1 MATQSKAL
9 LLATLMLVS
18 LVHAQA
24 LEINARAAEQPVC
37 NAERSANWTVG
48 TIQCNDNISEGY
60 TLFSP
65 MPTSTSYL
73 IDNEGRLVHN
83 WTSPGGH
90 RPGMSAY
97 LLDDGSLLRT
107 ANIAQTA
114 VGNFSGGGTAG
125 KVERISWDGELLWS
139 FEYSSTEYI
148 SHHDIEP
155 MPNGN
160 VLMIAWESKN
170 DSEGAQAGRNP
181 AIASDAP
188 GGSNGVW
195 PDKIV
200 EIQPN
205 GTTGGDIVWSWHAWD
220 HLVQDYDATLDNYG
234 VVADHPELLD
244 INFVDASGAQAGKA
258 DWMHC
263 NGIDYNPLLDQIA
276 LSCKNMNE
284 IYIIDHS
291 TTTEQAA
298 GHTGGTYGKGGDF
311 LYRWGNP
318 EAYDAGTYLDKR
330 LYSQH
335 DVQWIEPG
343 RPGAGSLILYNN
355 GVDRAGD
362 YSSVDVI
369 TPVILDGAYQMDDEN
384 RFLPNA
390 TSWSWDK
397 GADMYAPFVSGAE
410 RLPNGNTL
418 VTHGTH
424 GTFYEVTLEGEIVW
438 TYISPVS
445 NQGIVEQGEPVPDGL
460 QINAKANPVF
470 KARKYAADHPGLA
483 GRTLIPGDYI
493 EPWIDACPEVEALP
507 WDRDGDGCIDDSDQD
522 GVLDPTDECP
532 GYDDAVDTDEDGIID
547 GCDPF
552 VDADEDGVE
561 DSIDACLGHDDSV
574 DVDEDGLPDG
584 CDALIDSDADGV
596 ADSVD
601 ACNGHDDAVDVDED
615 GVPDGCDAL
624 IDSDADGVADSLDA
638 CLGHDD
644 AVDVDED
651 GIADG
656 CDEDVSM
663 PQAPDYTIQ
672 VRLGYAAK
680 LNVTIQT
687 SGMNESLPLMID
699 YTVDHEIIFD
709 DEPERNLDSSGQIA
723 AITNQSM
730 FNQSFEVDIDSGA
743 GAYCVRIYLR
753 LPDGDWIRPTANYPG
768 ALDCVEVEASHFAS
782 DGVASGDDE
791 SDPRNAV
798 LFLGVLAVLLLLGV
812 LVRKGKAADENTLR
826 SVPHFTSKDDPV

>member
-24 LEINARAAEQPVC
+24 LEINARASEQPVC

-125 KVERISWDGELLWS
+125 KVERISWEGELLWS
-139 FEYSSTEYI
+139 FEYSSTQYI

-170 DSEGAQAGRNP
+170 DSESAQAGRNP

-205 GTTGGDIVWSWHAWD
+205 GTTGGDVVWSWHAWD

-244 INFVDASGAQAGKA
+244 INFVDASGAQSGKA

-263 NGIDYNPLLDQIA
+263 NGIDYNPTLDQIA

-291 TTTEQAA
+291 TTTEEAA

-318 EAYDAGTYLDKR
+318 EAYDAGTYKDKR

-355 GVDRAGD
+355 GVSRIGD

-369 TPVILDGAYQMDDEN
+369 TPVIIDGVYQMNDEN

-390 TSWSWDK
+390 SSWSWDM

-418 VTHGTH
+418 ITYGTH
-424 GTFYEVTLEGEIVW
+424 GRLYEVTLEGEIVW

-445 NQGIVEQGEPVPDGL
+445 NQGIVEQGEPVPDGN

-470 KARKYAADHPGLA
+470 KTRKYAADHPGLA

-532 GYDDAVDTDEDGIID
+532 GYDDDIDTDEDGIID

-552 VDADEDGVE
+552 VDSDEDGVE
-561 DSIDACLGHDDSV
+561 DSTDACL
-574 DVDEDGLPDG
+574 
-584 CDALIDSDADGV
+584 
-596 ADSVD
+596 
-601 ACNGHDDAVDVDED
+601 GHDDAVDVDED

-638 CLGHDD
+638 CNGHDD

-656 CDEDVSM
+656 CDADVSM

-672 VRLGYAAK
+672 VRLGYAAQ
-680 LNVTIQT
+680 LNVTVHT
-687 SGMNESLPLMID
+687 SGINESLPLMIE
-699 YTVDHEIIFD
+699 YSVDHEIIFN
-709 DEPERNLDSSGQIA
+709 DEPERNLDSSGEIP

-730 FNQSFEVDIDSGA
+730 FNQSFELDIDSGA
-743 GAYCVRIYLR
+743 GIYCVRIYLR

-768 ALDCVEVEASHFAS
+768 ALDCVEVEASHFPS
-782 DGVASGDDE
+782 ESVASSDDE

-812 LVRKGKAADENTLR
+812 LVRKGKDADEDTPE
-826 SVPHFTSKDDPV
+826 SVPQSSSKDNRE

>member
-1 MATQSKAL
+1 MATKTKAL
-9 LLATLMLVS
+9 VLATIMLVS

-24 LEINARAAEQPVC
+24 FEINARAAEQPVC
-37 NAERSANWTVG
+37 NADRGANWTVG

-65 MPTSTSYL
+65 IPTSTSYL

-125 KVERISWDGELLWS
+125 KVERISWEGELLWS

-205 GTTGGDIVWSWHAWD
+205 GTTGGDVVWSWHAWD
-220 HLVQDYDATLDNYG
+220 HLVQDYDSTMDNFG

-263 NGIDYNPLLDQIA
+263 NGIDYNPILDQIA
-276 LSCKNMNE
+276 LSCKNTNE

-291 TTTEQAA
+291 TTTEEAA

-318 EAYDAGTYLDKR
+318 EAYDAGTYQDKR

-343 RPGAGSLILYNN
+343 RPGAGSLIVYNN
-355 GVDRAGD
+355 GVNRIGD

-369 TPVILDGAYQMDDEN
+369 TPVIIDGVYQMDDEN

-390 TSWSWDK
+390 TSWSWDM
-397 GADMYAPFVSGAE
+397 GAEMYAAFVSGAE

-418 VTHGTH
+418 ITYGTH
-424 GTFYEVTLEGEIVW
+424 GTLYEVTLEGEIVW
-438 TYISPVS
+438 TYVSPVS
-445 NQGIVEQGEPVPDGL
+445 NQGIIEQGDLMPDGN
-460 QINAKANPVF
+460 QFGAKANPAF
-470 KARKYAADHPGLA
+470 KARKYAADHPGLV
-483 GRTLIPGDYI
+483 GRTLSPGDYI
-493 EPWIDACPEVEALP
+493 EPWIDACPNVDALP
-507 WDRDGDGCIDDSDQD
+507 WDADGDGCIDDSDQD
-522 GVLDPTDECP
+522 GVLDPADECP

-547 GCDPF
+547 GCDAF

-561 DSIDACLGHDDSV
+561 DATDACLGYDDAV
-574 DVDEDGLPDG
+574 DIDEDGTPDG

-596 ADSVD
+596 ADSQD
-601 ACNGHDDAVDVDED
+601 ECNGHDDAVDLDED
-615 GVPDGCDAL
+615 GTPDGCDEL
-624 IDSDADGVADSLDA
+624 VDSDADGVADSQDE
-638 CLGHDD
+638 CNGHDD
-644 AVDVDED
+644 AVDLDED

-656 CDEDVSM
+656 CDEDVTM
-663 PQAPDYTIQ
+663 PQTPDYTIE
-672 VRLGYAAK
+672 VRLGYAAQ
-680 LNVTIQT
+680 LNVTVHT
-687 SGMNESLPLMID
+687 SGMNESVPLMIE
-699 YTVDHEIIFD
+699 YTVDHEILID
-709 DEPERNLDSSGQIA
+709 DEPERNLDSSGEMS
-723 AITNQSM
+723 AIKNQSM
-730 FNQSFEVDIDSGA
+730 FNQSFELDIDSGA
-743 GAYCVRIYLR
+743 GLYCVRIYLR
-753 LPDGDWIRPTANYPG
+753 LPDGDWIRPTANDPG
-768 ALDCVEVEASHFAS
+768 ALDCVAVEASHFPS
-782 DGVASGDDE
+782 DGVASTDNEID
-791 SDPRNAV
+791 SRNAA
-798 LFLGVLAVLLLLGV
+798 LFLGVLVILLVVGM
-812 LVRKGKAADENTLR
+812 LVRKGKHSDENTLETVSQR
-826 SVPHFTSKDDPV
+826 SSHDVQK

>member
-1 MATQSKAL
+1 MATQRKAL

-24 LEINARAAEQPVC
+24 LDVNARAAEQPVC

-48 TIQCNDNISEGY
+48 AIQCNDNISEGY

-97 LLDDGSLLRT
+97 LLEDGSLLRT

-220 HLVQDYDATLDNYG
+220 HLVQDYDASLDNYG

-244 INFVDASGAQAGKA
+244 INFVDASGAQSGKA

-263 NGIDYNPLLDQIA
+263 NGIDYNPILDQIA

-291 TTTEQAA
+291 TTTEEAA
-298 GHTGGTYGKGGDF
+298 GHTGGTYGQGGDF

-318 EAYDAGTYLDKR
+318 EAYDAGTYKDKR

-355 GVDRAGD
+355 GVSRIGD

-369 TPVILDGAYQMDDEN
+369 TPVIVDGVYQMNDEN

-390 TSWSWDK
+390 TSWSWDM

-418 VTHGTH
+418 ITYGTH
-424 GTFYEVTLEGEIVW
+424 GTLYEVTLEGEIVW

-445 NQGIVEQGEPVPDGL
+445 NQGIVVQGEPVPDGN

-483 GRTLIPGDYI
+483 GRTLSPSDYI
-493 EPWIDACPEVEALP
+493 EPWIDACPEGEALP

-532 GYDDAVDTDEDGIID
+532 GYDDGVDADEDGIID

-552 VDADEDGVE
+552 VDSDEDGIE
-561 DSIDACLGHDDSV
+561 DSMDACSGHDDAV
-574 DVDEDGLPDG
+574 DVDEDGIPDG
-584 CDALIDSDADGV
+584 CDELVDSDADGV
-596 ADSVD
+596 ADSMD

-615 GVPDGCDAL
+615 GTPDGCDEL
-624 IDSDADGVADSLDA
+624 VDSDADGVADSMDA
-638 CLGHDD
+638 CNGHDD

-651 GIADG
+651 GTPDG

-663 PQAPDYTIQ
+663 PQAQDYTIE
-672 VRLGYAAK
+672 VRLGYAAQ
-680 LNVTIQT
+680 LNVTVHT
-687 SGMNESLPLMID
+687 SGMNKSLPLMIE
-699 YTVDHEIIFD
+699 YTVDHEIIFN
-709 DEPERNLDSSGQIA
+709 DEPERNLDSSGEIP

-730 FNQSFEVDIDSGA
+730 FNQSFELDIDSGA
-743 GAYCVRIYLR
+743 GLYCVRIYLR

-768 ALDCVEVEASHFAS
+768 ALDCVEVEASHFPS
-782 DGVASGDDE
+782 EGVASLDDE
-791 SDPRNAV
+791 IDPRNAV
-798 LFLGVLAVLLLLGV
+798 LFLGGLTVLLLLGM
-812 LVRKGKAADENTLR
+812 LVRKGKR
-826 SVPHFTSKDDPV
+826 SNVDSREPASQPSSQNARE

>member
-1 MATQSKAL
+1 MATKSKAL
-9 LLATLMLVS
+9 LLATLMLAS
-18 LVHAQA
+18 LAHAQA
-24 LEINARAAEQPVC
+24 LEVNARAADQPVC
-37 NAERSANWTVG
+37 NADRSANWTVG
-48 TIQCNDNISEGY
+48 TIQCNDNITEGY

-125 KVERISWDGELLWS
+125 KVERISWEGELLWS
-139 FEYSSTEYI
+139 FEYSSTQYI

-170 DSEGAQAGRNP
+170 DSESAQAGRNP

-205 GTTGGDIVWSWHAWD
+205 GTTGGDVVWSWHAWD

-263 NGIDYNPLLDQIA
+263 NGIDYNHILDQIA
-276 LSCKNMNE
+276 LSCKNTNE

-291 TTTEQAA
+291 TTTQEAA

-318 EAYDAGTYLDKR
+318 EAYDAGTYDDKR
-330 LYSQH
+330 LFSQH

-343 RPGAGSLILYNN
+343 RPGAGSLIVYNN
-355 GVDRAGD
+355 GVNRAGD

-369 TPVILDGAYQMDDEN
+369 TPVIVDGVYQMNDEN

-390 TSWSWDK
+390 TSWSWNM

-410 RLPNGNTL
+410 RLHNGNTL
-418 VTHGTH
+418 ITYGTQ
-424 GTFYEVTLEGEIVW
+424 GTLYEVTLEGEIVW

-445 NQGIVEQGEPVPDGL
+445 NQGIVEQGEPVPNGN

-470 KARKYAADHPGLA
+470 KARKYAADHPSLG
-483 GRTLIPGDYI
+483 GRTLSPGDYI
-493 EPWIDACPEVEALP
+493 EPWIDACPSVESLP
-507 WDRDGDGCIDDSDQD
+507 WDADGDGCIDDSDQD
-522 GVLDPTDECP
+522 GVLDPADECP
-532 GYDDAVDTDEDGIID
+532 GHDDAVDTDEDGIID
-547 GCDPF
+547 GCDAF
-552 VDADEDGVE
+552 VDADDDGVE
-561 DSIDACLGHDDSV
+561 DATDACLGYDDAV
-574 DVDEDGLPDG
+574 DLDEDGTPDG
-584 CDALIDSDADGV
+584 CDPLIDSDDDGV
-596 ADSVD
+596 ADSLD
-601 ACNGHDDAVDVDED
+601 ACSGHDDAVDVDED
-615 GVPDGCDAL
+615 GTPDACDEL
-624 IDSDADGVADSLDA
+624 VDSDADGVPDSLDA
-638 CLGHDD
+638 CSGHDD
-644 AVDVDED
+644 AVDLDED

-656 CDEDVSM
+656 CDEDVTMRQS
-663 PQAPDYTIQ
+663 PDYTIE
-672 VRLGYAAK
+672 VRLGDPAK
-680 LNVTIQT
+680 LNVTLQA
-687 SGMNESLPLMID
+687 SGINESVPLMIE

-709 DEPERNLDSSGQIA
+709 DEPERNHDSSGDIEA
-723 AITNQSM
+723 FTNQSK
-730 FNQSFEVDIDSGA
+730 FNQSFEVDIESGA
-743 GAYCVRIYLR
+743 GLYCVRIYLR
-753 LPDGDWIRPTANYPG
+753 LPDGDWIRPSATYPG
-768 ALDCVEVEASHFAS
+768 ALDCVDVEASHFPS
-782 DGVASGDDE
+782 DGVASADNE
-791 SDPRNAV
+791 IDPRNAV
-798 LFLGVLAVLLLLGV
+798 LFLGVLAVLLLLGM
-812 LVRKGKAADENTLR
+812 LVRKGKGDDEEPQE
-826 SVPHFTSKDDPV
+826 SVPQPSSQNVPE

>member
-1 MATQSKAL
+1 MAIKTKAL
-9 LLATLMLVS
+9 LLATIMLVS

-24 LEINARAAEQPVC
+24 LEINARAADPPVC
-37 NAERSANWTVG
+37 NADRGANWTVG

-114 VGNFSGGGTAG
+114 VGNFSGGGTGG
-125 KVERISWDGELLWS
+125 KVERISWEGELLWS

-205 GTTGGDIVWSWHAWD
+205 GTTGGDVVWSWHAWD
-220 HLVQDYDATLDNYG
+220 HLVQDYDPVMDNYG
-234 VVADHPELLD
+234 VVAEHPELLD
-244 INFVDASGAQAGKA
+244 INFVDASGAQSGKA

-263 NGIDYNPLLDQIA
+263 NGIDYNPILDQIA
-276 LSCKNMNE
+276 LSCKNTNE

-291 TTTEQAA
+291 TTTEEAA

-318 EAYDAGTYLDKR
+318 EAYDAGTYKDKR

-355 GVDRAGD
+355 GVNRIGD

-369 TPVILDGAYQMDDEN
+369 TPVIVDGVYQMNDEN

-390 TSWSWDK
+390 TSWSWDM

-418 VTHGTH
+418 ITYGTQ
-424 GTFYEVTLEGEIVW
+424 GTLYEVTLEGEIVW

-445 NQGIVEQGEPVPDGL
+445 NQGIVEQGEPVPEGN

-470 KARKYAADHPGLA
+470 KARKYAADHPGLV
-483 GRTLIPGDYI
+483 GRTLSPSDYI
-493 EPWIDACPEVEALP
+493 EPWIDACPDVEALP
-507 WDRDGDGCIDDSDQD
+507 WDADGDGCIDDSDQD
-522 GVLDPTDECP
+522 GVLDPADECP
-532 GYDDAVDTDEDGIID
+532 GHDDAVDTDDDGIID
-547 GCDPF
+547 GCDAF

-561 DSIDACLGHDDSV
+561 DANDACLGYDDAV
-574 DVDEDGLPDG
+574 DIDEDGTPDG
-584 CDALIDSDADGV
+584 CDSLIDSDADGV
-596 ADSVD
+596 ADSLDECNGYDDAVDVDEDGTPDGCDELVDSDADGVADSLD

-615 GVPDGCDAL
+615 GIVDGCD
-624 IDSDADGVADSLDA
+624 DNV
-638 CLGHDD
+638 
-644 AVDVDED
+644 V
-651 GIADG
+651 
-656 CDEDVSM
+656 M
-663 PQAPDYTIQ
+663 PQTPDYTIE
-672 VRLGYAAK
+672 VRLGYAAQ
-680 LNVTIQT
+680 LNVTVHT
-687 SGMNESLPLMID
+687 SGINESIPLMIE

-709 DEPERNLDSSGQIA
+709 DEPERNLDSAGETP
-723 AITNQSM
+723 AINNQSN
-730 FNQSFEVDIDSGA
+730 FSQSFELDIDSGA
-743 GAYCVRIYLR
+743 GLYCVRIYLR
-753 LPDGDWIRPTANYPG
+753 LPDGDWIRPTANSPG
-768 ALDCVEVEASHFAS
+768 ALDCVTVEASHFPS
-782 DGVASGDDE
+782 DGVVSANNETDA
-791 SDPRNAV
+791 RNVV
-798 LFLGVLAVLLLLGV
+798 LFLGVLAVLLLLGM
-812 LVRKGKAADENTLR
+812 LVRKGKAADEEPHET
-826 SVPHFTSKDDPV
+826 VPQPSSQDAPE